1 MSGINMFL
9 SLKMF
14 IPVFTCV
21 YSIDVKEAEKKK
33 AGASSIVNSMNSNA
47 APRSE
52 QNLSQVCFFSY
63 TGQTST
69 GATLNKEHNALPNG
83 GVEQKRKRT
92 WGDEDVVFKK
102 ITRVEIEPGPSHS
115 MPLKTVQ
122 AVGDKDGVA
131 DDLSHS
137 KSKLESLDEVSECTA
152 SGSLAHQWKE
162 VDTILVLQSGPPIHS
177 RKVACFNLDG
187 TLTETAS
194 GSRWSWLRHVLI
206 HKWPR
211 YPGFLQN
218 PL

>member
-1 MSGINMFL
+1 
-9 SLKMF
+9 MF
-14 IPVFTCV
+14 IPVCTCIY
-21 YSIDVKEAEKKK
+21 YSIDVKESEKKK
-33 AGASSIVNSMNSNA
+33 AGASSNVNGMNSNA

-52 QNLSQVCFFSY
+52 QNFSQVCFFSY

-115 MPLKTVQ
+115 VPLKTVQ
-122 AVGDKDGVA
+122 AIGDKDGVA

-137 KSKLESLDEVSECTA
+137 KSKLESLDKVSA
-152 SGSLAHQWKE
+152 SCSLTHQWKE

-194 GSRWSWLRHVLI
+194 GSR
-206 HKWPR
+206 
-211 YPGFLQN
+211 
-218 PL
+218 